1 MEKLYTGTATLDK
14 RLTFARVDQQLYEY
28 IGSENDVSLLGSV
41 HPDDLEYLKKVMADI
56 VVGETV
62 ELVTHL
68 MTASGQYRSVLAE
81 LTGIEIEGEKE
92 SYIELKIQDIGGLED
107 KLNHLC
113 DENELYSEFLN
124 MWGENLFLYNVQK
137 DSMEVF
143 NGGSVNRIMSF
154 QGTIKEFKDSILH
167 NHAMDEKNMAFLE
180 ELCKDIANGTKG
192 FEYKI
197 SFSNEE
203 ADIPKSIQIVK
214 GKTILNSRR
223 EQMVLGCIACRGDS
237 EVGNN
242 EHVQNDFERDMTTG
256 LLTKKA
262 IVEYTENLLRNKP
275 KYNVNLCVVDLD
287 NFKQVNDTLGHM
299 FGDEVLATVA
309 DILKEAV
316 AGKGLAG
323 RIGGDEMFIV
333 LEGVN
338 ELSDLRG
345 VLRSI
350 RSNVEWAYKDRKEVP
365 QVTCSI
371 GVSTYPE
378 DALAYDDLFKIA
390 DKMLYRA
397 KEKGKNRYIVYARDV
412 HGDVLAENEPVNEQ
426 NNAMQRQD
434 KEDLVL
440 KMMEYLAWQTNRP
453 YDMMLRDIGNT
464 FGLDAI
470 HLSYGDAKKVRLE
483 SYWNVNG
490 EEKPED
496 SFANYVHEENFVH
509 LYMEHDMAV
518 IEKLDLIEQL
528 CPQMYKYLMEHG
540 VKVALIY
547 KMNCRKHEGY
557 IAYCKM
563 SDLSRK
569 WSDSDMANLAYISKI
584 MELLINDR

>member
-1 MEKLYTGTATLDK
+1 MEKIYTGTATIDK

-41 HPDDLEYLKKVMADI
+41 HPDDLEYLKKVMADLA
-56 VVGETV
+56 VGETV
-62 ELVTHL
+62 ELVIHL

-81 LTGIEIEGEKE
+81 LTGTEIEGEKE
-92 SYIELKIQDIGGLED
+92 SYIEFKIHDIGGLED
-107 KLNHLC
+107 KLNNLC
-113 DENELYSEFLN
+113 DENGLYREFLD
-124 MWGENLFLYNVQK
+124 MWGENLFLYDVQK
-137 DSMEVF
+137 DSLEVF
-143 NGGSVNRIMSF
+143 NGGSINRVMSF
-154 QGTIKEFKDSILH
+154 QGTIEEFKDAILQ
-167 NHAMDEKNMAFLE
+167 NHAVDEETVFQ
-180 ELCKDIANGTKG
+180 ELCQDIARGTKG
-192 FEYKI
+192 FEYKL
-197 SFSNEE
+197 SFSNKKK
-203 ADIPKSIQIVK
+203 DLPKSVHIVK
-214 GKTILNSRR
+214 GKTILNSRK
-223 EQMVLGCIACRGDS
+223 EQMVLGYIMCRNSDGGS
-237 EVGNN
+237 T

-275 KYNVNLCVVDLD
+275 KYNVNLCIVDLD

-309 DILKEAV
+309 DILQEAV
-316 AGKGLAG
+316 AGKGYAG

-338 ELSDLRG
+338 ELADLRG

-378 DALAYDDLFKIA
+378 DALVYDDLFKIA

-397 KEKGKNRYIVYARDV
+397 KNKGKNRYIVYARDV
-412 HGDVLAENEPVNEQ
+412 HGDVLAEDEPVNEQ
-426 NNAMQRQD
+426 GSTVQRQD

-453 YDMMLRDIGNT
+453 YDMMLEDIGNT
-464 FGLDAI
+464 FGLDVI
-470 HLSYGDAKKVRLE
+470 HLSYGNAEKTLLE

-496 SFANYVHEENFVH
+496 SFVNYVHEENFVH

-528 CPQMYKYLMEHG
+528 CPQMYQYLTEHG

-547 KMNCRKHEGY
+547 KMNCKEHEGY

-569 WSDSDMANLAYISKI
+569 WSDSDMANLVYISKM